1 MHVLHKIQGLMLLC
15 DYVGSITKC
24 FCVLVSRIKT
34 FSFRKFTSCCFISVL
49 ISFQS
54 CIFKSQVSK
63 GCGQNKIRGW
73 QDKKCYS
80 QLQSQFMY
88 YYSWSLYKRY
98 KNLWQTPKYC
108 CPSKVNSLNCSL
120 SNSVTW
126 LLTPAIITAK
136 QQWEGKEITHNFKVE
151 YLLR

>member
-63 GCGQNKIRGW
+63 VVAKIKLEGG
-73 QDKKCYS
+73 KIKNVTVS
-80 QLQSQFMY
+80 
-88 YYSWSLYKRY
+88 YKANSCITTVGHFTKGH

-136 QQWEGKEITHNFKVE
+136 QQCEGKEITHNFKVE